1 MVASIETLKN
11 VITVP
16 LFFLQDNAND
26 NQYQFIKRNANVHDN
41 LKYKMAHVQS
51 NG

>member
-16 LFFLQDNAND
+16 LFFLQDSVND
-26 NQYQFIKRNANVHDN
+26 NQHQSIKRNANEHDK
-41 LKYKMAHVQS
+41 LRYKVAHVQS